1 MSWNLNVVVIYIE
14 SEICIYIL
22 ELDKE
27 NCQWKR
33 QKFLTK
39 TSADL
44 EVLLLRRIV
53 IVLMGTNRH

>member
-44 EVLLLRRIV
+44 EVLLRDC
-53 IVLMGTNRH
+53 TNGH